1 MNDDTRTDRLD
12 DELTVHDRAGR
23 RRFMRAGA
31 AFVATGAAALAAS
44 RTALAADCDRSA
56 EGCSAPSH
64 CSDSDSGEGS
74 DPTGRGKRC
83 STISI
88 SSREVEVGKVRG

>member
-1 MNDDTRTDRLD
+1 MSEFDDDGIV
-12 DELTVHDRAGR
+12 VHDAAGR

-31 AFVATGAAALAAS
+31 ALVATGVAAAAAS

-56 EGCSAPSH
+56 SGCG
-64 CSDSDSGEGS
+64 CSDSDSGENS
-74 DPTGRGKRC
+74 DPTGAGKRC

-88 SSREVEVGKVRG
+88 SSRRPDVAKVKA

>member
-1 MNDDTRTDRLD
+1 MNDIHP
-12 DELTVHDRAGR
+12 DELTVRDRAGR

-31 AFVATGAAALAAS
+31 AFVATGAVAAATA
-44 RTALAADCDRSA
+44 REALAADCDRSA
-56 EGCSAPSH
+56 EGCSAPTY
-64 CSDSDSGEGS
+64 CSDSDTGEAS

-88 SSREVEVGKVRG
+88 SSRAVEIAKVRG